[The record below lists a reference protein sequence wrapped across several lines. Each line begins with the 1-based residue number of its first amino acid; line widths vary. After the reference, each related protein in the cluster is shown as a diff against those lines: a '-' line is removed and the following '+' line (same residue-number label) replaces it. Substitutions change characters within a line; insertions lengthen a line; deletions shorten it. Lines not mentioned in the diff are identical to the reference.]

1 MSIFSK
7 IKDAIFG
14 SAAAQETTP
23 AASPAAPPAQGT
35 AAAPATIGAATAPT
49 SQTTATSAAP
59 SATPMSQVD
68 VEAVLTDLA
77 AKKGQKLDWRKSIVD
92 LMKLLDLDS
101 SLDARKE
108 LAQELNYTGD
118 TSDSA
123 SMNVWLHKQ
132 VMAKLAASG
141 GKVPDELKN

>member
-1 MSIFSK
+1 MSIFGR

-14 SAAAQETTP
+14 SA
-23 AASPAAPPAQGT
+23 T
-35 AAAPATIGAATAPT
+35 AKE
-49 SQTTATSAAP
+49 SSAAP
-59 SATPMSQVD
+59 SAGAAPAPGATAAPTSSGATTSTAPGPATASAGSTAAPMSQVD

-108 LAQELNYTGD
+108 LAKELNYTGD

-132 VMAKLAASG
+132 VMSKLAASG
-141 GKVPDELKN
+141 GKVPDDLRT